1 METNTLISFFGATAL
16 VAVLTYI
23 IVGRMQ
29 RSTNVTE
36 EFFTGGRS
44 LSWGVVAGSLLL
56 TNLSTEQL
64 VGLNG
69 NVFKDGNLVGIA
81 WEALAAFA
89 MIATAL
95 LFLPRYLA
103 SGFTTTTAFLEER
116 FDRQTRQIVAGLFLL
131 GYIIVLLPTV
141 LYTGALAMQS
151 IFGVSYPLWTVI
163 TAIGLIGSAYAIF
176 GGLKSVAVS
185 DTINGIG
192 LLIGGLAIPFLALQS
207 LGDGSVTQGLNT
219 LASTSPE
226 YLKPLAM
233 LNRRGDETSV
243 PWTTLLTGMMF
254 IQIFYW
260 STNQVI
266 VQRAL
271 GARNLAEGQKGV
283 LFASLMKLVGPLML
297 CLPGIVA
304 LHMLGDLNL
313 TIDPSSLEK
322 KLTPD
327 NLANADLKDAIGFAQ
342 ALVSQHT
349 ETFSLSLAEADRL
362 APLGLVNDR
371 VYPIMIRHVITSP
384 MMLGLFAAV
393 IFGSILSSFNS
404 ALNSAST
411 LFCLEFYEHQCPPA
425 VDEQAQQKRAQHIV
439 SVGQYFGIALAVLAV
454 LIAPQLQKMETIFE
468 YLQKANGVF
477 SVPVISIF
485 LVGILTKKA
494 PAQGAKLAIISG
506 VLVYTTFTFWK
517 MLFGSD
523 PIMHWLHGY
532 AISFAVAVSTLLIS
546 GMIAPRSAEEM
557 NEGELRQAPVDM
569 TPWSFAVPASIV
581 IVMLTIVM
589 YVALFLLA
597 Q

>member
-1 METNTLISFFGATAL
+1 MTLLSFLGATAL
-16 VAVLTYI
+16 VALLTYL

-29 RSTNVTE
+29 RSDNVTE

-56 TNLSTEQL
+56 TNISTEQL

-131 GYIIVLLPTV
+131 GYIVVLLPTV

-163 TAIGLIGSAYAIF
+163 AAIGLIGSAYAIF

-185 DTINGIG
+185 DTINGVG
-192 LLIGGLAIPFLALQS
+192 LLIGGLAVPFLALS
-207 LGDGSVTQGLNT
+207 LLGDGSAIEGLGK
-219 LASTSPE
+219 LVEKSPE
-226 YLKPLAM
+226 YLTPLA
-233 LNRRGDETSV
+233 LKNRSGGEVSV
-243 PWTTLLTGMMF
+243 PWPTLLTGMMF
-254 IQIFYW
+254 IQVFYW
-260 STNQVI
+260 STNQVV

-297 CLPGIVA
+297 CLPGIIA
-304 LHMLGDLNL
+304 LHMLNDLTL
-313 TIDPSSLEK
+313 TFDPAALK
-322 KLTPD
+322 NKLTPE
-327 NLANADLKDAIGFAQ
+327 NLSNPDLKDAIAYTQ
-342 ALVSQHT
+342 TLVSQHT
-349 ETFSLSLAEADRL
+349 AEFSLSLKDADQL

-384 MMLGLFAAV
+384 IALGLFAAV

-411 LFCLEFYEHQCPPA
+411 LFCLEFYEHSYPA
-425 VDEQAQQKRAQHIV
+425 AEDEAGRVTRAEHIV
-439 SVGQYFGIALAVLAV
+439 KVGQYFGISLAVLAV
-454 LIAPQLQKMETIFE
+454 CIAPQLARMETIFE
-468 YLQKANGVF
+468 YLQKANGLF

-485 LVGILTKKA
+485 LVGILTKRA
-494 PAQGAKLAIISG
+494 PARGAKLAIISG
-506 VLVYTTFTFWK
+506 VLMYTLFTFWE
-517 MLFGSD
+517 
-523 PIMHWLHGY
+523 PITGTAPVMHWLHGY

-546 GMIAPRSAEEM
+546 GAIAPRDLSAQPTEA
-557 NEGELRQAPVDM
+557 RVAPVDM
-569 TPWSFAVPASIV
+569 TPWSLAVPASIV
-581 IVMLTIVM
+581 IVALT
-589 YVALFLLA
+589 VASYAALYFLA